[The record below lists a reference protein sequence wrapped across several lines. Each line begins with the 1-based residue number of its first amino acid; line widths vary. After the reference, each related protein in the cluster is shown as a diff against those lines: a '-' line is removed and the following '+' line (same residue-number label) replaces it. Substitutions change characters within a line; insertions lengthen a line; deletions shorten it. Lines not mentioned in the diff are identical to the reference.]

1 MKINNCSESFPLFVV
16 SSFLN
21 SLLLLSQLVQ
31 KSFARLYY
39 NDFMRNCRFVH
50 FY

>member
-1 MKINNCSESFPLFVV
+1 MKTKNCPGSFPLFVV
-16 SSFLN
+16 SSFRN
-21 SLLLLSQLVQ
+21 TILLLLQLVQ

-39 NDFMRNCRFVH
+39 NDFLRNCRFVL